1 MGTVEVE
8 ISSRYRS
15 RAVGVPWP
23 HRGLPLGA
31 GGGSAAT
38 AAFFTLLRTFMVSTF
53 DPTGSVSLLRV
64 LLVDNRPERR
74 ELIRHLVQGTGLAG
88 IEVVGEAGSGAEAV
102 ELLDQAEC
110 DVAVVE
116 IQMPVNQGL
125 ETIAALRRRSS
136 ALRIVVCSFHG
147 DPATKELALGGGA
160 DVYLDK
166 PVNSESFKSL
176 LRQFFP
182 DARTAPDARPQE
194 QPQPIGG

>member
-1 MGTVEVE
+1 
-8 ISSRYRS
+8 
-15 RAVGVPWP
+15 
-23 HRGLPLGA
+23 
-31 GGGSAAT
+31 
-38 AAFFTLLRTFMVSTF
+38 MVSTYES
-53 DPTGSVSLLRV
+53 TGAASLLRV
-64 LLVDNRPERR
+64 LLVDTRPERR
-74 ELIRHLVQGTGLAG
+74 ELIRHIVQGTGLAG
-88 IEVVGEAGSGAEAV
+88 LDVGEAGSGAEAV
-102 ELLDQAEC
+102 ELLDRADR

-166 PVNSESFKSL
+166 PVSSESFKRV

-182 DARTAPDARPQE
+182 EARTVPDARPQE
-194 QPQPIGG
+194 QPQPTGG